1 MAEIYEQLSFIDF
14 NEPDSPKKSN
24 KVKFDDYKGF
34 VNKFKPK
41 KTTDD
46 CYTPAIVYDAI
57 AAWVVNEYGVSK
69 SDFVRPFYP
78 GYDYTAFDYSGKIV
92 VDNPPFS
99 ILGEI
104 IKFYIKE
111 GVKFFLFAPALTSL
125 SHAEKSCCFI
135 CTDCSITYKN
145 GANVNTAFLTNLEPY
160 EIAVKTSP
168 ELSAIVDAANEKAQ
182 KKAPELPKYSYPP
195 EVVNVALITTFAR
208 HKIPVSL
215 RRDELHFVR
224 ELDSQKAVGKK
235 MFGAGFLTTHEKA
248 AELIELRRQAEI
260 AKQKAEE
267 ARWLNADSSR
277 MVWELSEREKK
288 IIEEMEKRLDNGTQ

>member
-1 MAEIYEQLSFIDF
+1 MTEIYEQLSFIDF
-14 NEPDSPKKSN
+14 DEPESPKKSN

-57 AAWVVNEYGVSK
+57 AAWVVKEYGVSK
-69 SDFVRPFYP
+69 PDFVRPFYP
-78 GYDYTAFDYSGKIV
+78 GYDYTAFDYSDKIV

-104 IKFYIKE
+104 IKFYVNE

-125 SHAEKSCCFI
+125 AHAEKSCCFI

-168 ELSAIVDAANEKAQ
+168 ELSAIVDTANEKAQ

-215 RRDELHFVR
+215 KRDELYFVR
-224 ELDSQKAVGKK
+224 ELDSQKAAGKK

-267 ARWLNADSSR
+267 ARWLNADNSR

-288 IIEEMEKRLDNGTQ
+288 IIEDMEKRLDNGTQ

>member
-1 MAEIYEQLSFIDF
+1 MAEICEQTSFIDF
-14 NEPDSPKKSN
+14 DEPESPKKSN

-34 VNKFKPK
+34 VDKFKPK

-57 AAWVVNEYGVSK
+57 AKWVANEYGVNK

-78 GYDYTAFDYSGKIV
+78 GYDYTAFDYAGKIV

-111 GVKFFLFAPALTSL
+111 GVRFFLFAPALTSL
-125 SHAEKSCCFI
+125 AHSEKACCFI
-135 CTDCSITYKN
+135 CTDCSITYEN

-160 EIAVKTSP
+160 EIAIKTSP
-168 ELSAIVDAANEKAQ
+168 ELSALVDSANEKAQ

-208 HKIPVSL
+208 HKIPVTL
-215 RRDELHFVR
+215 KRDELYFVR

-248 AELIELRRQAEI
+248 VELIELRRQTEI

-267 ARWLNADSSR
+267 ARRLNADSSR

>member
-14 NEPDSPKKSN
+14 NEPESPKKSN

-41 KTTDD
+41 NTTDD

-57 AAWVVNEYGVSK
+57 AAWVVKEYGVNK

-78 GYDYTAFDYSGKIV
+78 GYDYTAFDYSDKIV

-104 IKFYIKE
+104 IRFYIKE

-160 EIAVKTSP
+160 EIAIKTSP
-168 ELSAIVDAANEKAQ
+168 ELSAIVDKANEKAQ
-182 KKAPELPKYSYPP
+182 KKAPELPKYTYPP

-215 RRDELHFVR
+215 RRDELHFIR
-224 ELDSQKAVGKK
+224 ELDSQKAAGKK

-267 ARWLNADSSR
+267 ARRLNADNSR
-277 MVWELSEREKK
+277 MVWELSEREQK
-288 IIEEMEKRLDNGTQ
+288 IIEEMEKRLDNGT